1 MSGRPSLILDR
12 PSETARELLGQCLG
26 KLQDISAPGL
36 NVKPLIE
43 KVAQTV
49 KTLFDIG
56 RYDPLEEPHKKG
68 IKSALELISQSLA
81 ALQDVGGSD
90 PAVYESSQILA
101 RVLAILYPISKVQSV
116 GLSASQV
123 PARQVT
129 PHPRRTV
136 PRITLNVD
144 IGLQSENNFY
154 TGFSE
159 DISEGGIFLTTYDF
173 KPIGTKINFSFSLPN
188 GYLIMASG
196 TVRWVREYN
205 PMTPGTQPGMGIQF
219 EELSPEDRAQIEE
232 YIKTNATMF
241 YE

>member
-1 MSGRPSLILDR
+1 MNARPSLILDR

-26 KLQDISAPGL
+26 RLQDVSSPGL

-56 RYDPLEEPHKKG
+56 GYDPMEEPHKKG
-68 IKSALELISQSLA
+68 IKSALELIGQSLA
-81 ALQDVGGSD
+81 TLQDVGGSD
-90 PAVYESSQILA
+90 PAVFESSQILA

-116 GLSASQV
+116 GLSASQI

-173 KPIGTKINFSFSLPN
+173 KPIGTKVNFSFSLPN
-188 GYLIMASG
+188 GYLIMAAG

-232 YIKTNATMF
+232 YIKTNAPMF
-241 YE
+241 FE